1 MILATTNTS
10 ELVTWLASCLG
21 RGDLS
26 PVSSEDLKELAGYL
40 SVDRYAGG
48 TAIYHRDVLPE
59 RVHILRS
66 GTVELTRVRRGAHG
80 ANTGPDER
88 QSVAPQA

>member
-1 MILATTNTS
+1 
-10 ELVTWLASCLG
+10 
-21 RGDLS
+21 
-26 PVSSEDLKELAGYL
+26 
-40 SVDRYAGG
+40 
-48 TAIYHRDVLPE
+48 
-59 RVHILRS
+59 VHILRS